1 MTMLQRALSL
11 CSYGST
17 ISPTTKIARDDL
29 IEQIHRAILCPRD
42 ADKLTPAVAASD
54 VSKAFRCRRKQKAMI
69 DVVTAIRTLMIKTK
83 HRRRN
88 NEPPDAIFQ
97 HCQWTPKC
105 MTMLQRALSMCSC
118 GNTRCPAMKNAR
130 GDIINKI
137 HQAILWS
144 PDADKLPP
152 AITANGVSRAFR
164 SRRKQKAVTD
174 ILANIRTLMR
184 KIMYKRKKKR
194 HSSVKRLDPQHDAGD
209 PDSTVDAF
217 YSSAHFRVD
226 ALAELVK
233 RGRASEA
240 EENELEELIRSRGIV
255 PPEVVQERITGFQT
269 KTSPQREEHTLRVC
283 AACGR
288 RDPHMNYTTHN
299 LHLEPPPWLW
309 YTSRQTE
316 ELDQLGSV
324 TLHTLDETPVEFP
337 LKFLRNYVEFKGKY
351 LHCIPEAV
359 DAEKNFDLCMKC
371 GSRDKD
377 KKPKTA
383 PPCDSV
389 AAGMDYGRLSHLSK
403 MGVPTKTSSLEN
415 LVLASARCYQVTCK
429 VVAHNT
435 TRGVRLEGHG
445 IIFPQKVVAL
455 AESDS
460 SFEARLKAAYGKVR
474 VLFVGPRD
482 KVTNMEVLALR
493 LRSLQLRYVVL
504 HNFMT
509 LQHALDPAMH
519 EAPPSLAE
527 IKETVDTSPVAQ
539 GVTMLRCEPTQVDDD
554 LRKQQSDIAAVRQT
568 GQSSEQRQQSR
579 GNHKGVKKESGADEN
594 TDKPPPKDPEPTYL
608 DDNMLGVSD
617 KVEPTMD
624 TLIGALGRAVQPDED
639 EDEGEDEDE
648 SSNDRENKNATAGS
662 DKLLIGRAKS
672 PLNDYSQADRALYS
686 AFWPLFPLQQGLL
699 ARKTISADKWRHMA
713 TYFDCRCV

>member
-1 MTMLQRALSL
+1 
-11 CSYGST
+11 
-17 ISPTTKIARDDL
+17 
-29 IEQIHRAILCPRD
+29 
-42 ADKLTPAVAASD
+42 
-54 VSKAFRCRRKQKAMI
+54 
-69 DVVTAIRTLMIKTK
+69 
-83 HRRRN
+83 
-88 NEPPDAIFQ
+88 
-97 HCQWTPKC
+97 
-105 MTMLQRALSMCSC
+105 
-118 GNTRCPAMKNAR
+118 
-130 GDIINKI
+130 
-137 HQAILWS
+137 
-144 PDADKLPP
+144 
-152 AITANGVSRAFR
+152 
-164 SRRKQKAVTD
+164 
-174 ILANIRTLMR
+174 
-184 KIMYKRKKKR
+184 
-194 HSSVKRLDPQHDAGD
+194 
-209 PDSTVDAF
+209 
-217 YSSAHFRVD
+217 
-226 ALAELVK
+226 
-233 RGRASEA
+233 
-240 EENELEELIRSRGIV
+240 
-255 PPEVVQERITGFQT
+255 VQERITGFQT